1 MKQVLEDL
9 RDGSIF
15 VEDVPSPQLRNEF
28 VLVRNRHSLIS
39 SGTEGGT
46 VKLGKMGLLAK
57 ARARPEQA
65 MKVIQ
70 LARTQGPLTAYTI
83 ARRALETPI
92 ALGYSSAGEVI
103 AVGNGVTHVA
113 V

>member
-9 RDGSIF
+9 RDGSIW
-15 VEDVPSPQLRNEF
+15 VEDVPPPQLRDGF
-28 VLVRNRHSLIS
+28 VMVRNRHSLIS

-46 VKLGKMGLLAK
+46 VKLGRMGLLAK

-70 LARTQGPLTAYTI
+70 LARAQGPLAAY
-83 ARRALETPI
+83 AVAQRALETPI
-92 ALGYSSAGEVI
+92 VLGYSCAG
-103 AVGNGVTHVA
+103 
-113 V
+113 